1 MAESK
6 VALSLPAPLLRRI
19 DRLAGKARLSRSAF
33 VRHAVETALRQP
45 AETEALR
52 KARQIYADI
61 AEEDRALAKVYLPLV
76 AETLPPPYKR
86 RRR

>member
-1 MAESK
+1 MKK
-6 VALSLPAPLLRRI
+6 V

-33 VRHAVETALRQP
+33 VRHAVETAIRQP
-45 AETEALR
+45 AETEVLQ

-61 AEEDRALAKVYLPLV
+61 AEEDRALAKAYLPLIT
-76 AETLPPPYKR
+76 ETLPPPHKR

>member
-1 MAESK
+1 
-6 VALSLPAPLLRRI
+6 
-19 DRLAGKARLSRSAF
+19 
-33 VRHAVETALRQP
+33 VETALRQP

-52 KARQIYADI
+52 RARQIYADI
-61 AEEDRALAKVYLPLV
+61 AEEDRALANAYLPLV

>member
-1 MAESK
+1 MAVTN

-61 AEEDRALAKVYLPLV
+61 AEEDRALAKAYLPLV

-86 RRR
+86 SRR